1 MDVLLISP
9 SFTFVIFTG
18 FVPSLS
24 DTLIFPPEVAEN
36 FGPSSP
42 ICTVLKEGFST
53 VANVILPF
61 LLCVTSRFL
70 PAIIS
75 IVLPALMSSPVA
87 FAVLFAFSVPPS
99 ALAFNVKA
107 ALFTAFTTE
116 STVAILPA
124 SPSVTFTVPR
134 LVPVVTGSISPVTT
148 VNPLS
153 SVVIVVPSVLT
164 LTPFLFTS
172 NDLSA
177 GFTVILLS
185 LVLSK
190 PLPKLTLYFTVDVVL
205 SVSTTAVVPLPS
217 SKFTVSYGFTKSL
230 SSLLFCKF
238 QPACNTSPTVAAL
251 FLIVLALLGA
261 VALVVGSA
269 LFGLAPSRLPATLAI
284 TLPPLFKPFFVTD
297 TGFLPLATGVI
308 VTPSPLIV
316 VISPAVFLNSA
327 LVKPAS
333 SFDNL
338 KRILLVSPYVTP
350 ILFSDN
356 FSLSAPPS
364 KFKRLSAILLATT
377 FFLRASA
384 LFAAASTPSI
394 LPAVES
400 SAP

>member
-1 MDVLLISP
+1 MISP

-24 DTLIFPPEVAEN
+24 DTIIFPPEVAEN

-42 ICTVLKEGFST
+42 ICTVSKEGFST

-61 LLCVTSRFL
+61 LLCFTSRFL

-75 IVLPALMSSPVA
+75 IVLPALMSSPFA
-87 FAVLFAFSVPPS
+87 FTVLFAFSVPPS

-107 ALFTAFTTE
+107 ALFTASTTE
-116 STVAILPA
+116 STVAILSL
-124 SPSVTFTVPR
+124 SPSVTFTVPGV
-134 LVPVVTGSISPVTT
+134 VPSSIPPVTT
-148 VNPLS
+148 FNPLVG

-177 GFTVILLS
+177 GFMVILLA
-185 LVLSK
+185 LFFSK
-190 PLPKLTLYFTVDVVL
+190 PLPRLTSYFTVDVLL
-205 SVSTTAVVPLPS
+205 SVVSTTAVVPLPS
-217 SKFTVSYGFTKSL
+217 TKSTVSYGFTKSF

-261 VALVVGSA
+261 VALVVGSV

-316 VISPAVFLNSA
+316 VTSPAVFLNSA
-327 LVKPAS
+327 LVKPTS

-338 KRILLVSPYVTP
+338 KRILLVSSYVTP

-356 FSLSAPPS
+356 LSLSAPPR

-384 LFAAASTPSI
+384 LFCAASTPSI